1 MSDKIKY
8 IVKREHLGDKPYVTG
23 DTRTLDRN
31 EAKRL
36 IALGVLAE
44 PEAKADD
51 QSAAKAIKAAPA
63 NKARKAAP
71 ENKAS

>member
-44 PEAKADD
+44 PEVKAE
-51 QSAAKAIKAAPA
+51 KAAPE

-71 ENKAS
+71 ENK